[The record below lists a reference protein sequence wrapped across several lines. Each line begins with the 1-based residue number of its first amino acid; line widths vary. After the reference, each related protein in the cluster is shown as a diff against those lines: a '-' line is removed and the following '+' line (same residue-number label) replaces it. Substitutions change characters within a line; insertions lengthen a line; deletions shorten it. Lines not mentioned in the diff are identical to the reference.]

1 MPGPFTITAATNS
14 VQLDSN
20 RQGEAT
26 FTVFNGS
33 GRPLR
38 GQARLKAEDPAATGW
53 LSLAGEAER
62 DFDIAAA
69 QQLTVQIQVPPDA
82 PTGSYPFRLDMVGVE
97 NPDELYTEGPTVTF
111 QVSEEKEEEEPFPWW
126 IVGVIAGVLVTAG
139 IILAIV
145 LSNGKDTVTVP
156 QVRGETIADAA
167 QAIENEGL
175 QIAPLPQVEASE
187 EIGAARIVRTEP
199 DGGDEVAEDTE
210 VILVISSGP
219 PGEQLD
225 PGAIEELR
233 PFLEDFNEEMLRVT
247 PRIIQPGE

>member
-1 MPGPFTITAATNS
+1 
-14 VQLDSN
+14 LDAN

-38 GQARLKAEDPAATGW
+38 GQARLKAEDPSATGW
-53 LSLAGEAER
+53 LSLVGEAER

-69 QQLTVQIQVPPDA
+69 QQITVRIQVPPNA
-82 PTGSYPFRLDMVGVE
+82 PTGSYPFHLDMVGVE

-111 QVSEEKEEEEPFPWW
+111 QVAEEQEEKEAFPWW
-126 IVGVIAGVLVTAG
+126 IAGVVAGVLVVAG

-145 LSNGKDTVTVP
+145 LGNGDNNVTVP

-167 QAIENEGL
+167 VALENRGL
-175 QIAPLPQVEASE
+175 QIARLPQVEASE
-187 EIGAARIVRTEP
+187 EIDAARIVRTEP
-199 DGGDEVAEDTE
+199 EGGEEVARDTE
-210 VILVISSGP
+210 VVLVISSGP

-225 PGAIEELR
+225 PGVIEEMR
-233 PFLEDFNEEMLRVT
+233 PFLEEQELIVPN
-247 PRIIQPGE
+247 P